1 MDEPSAD
8 FSRGESA
15 EVTLRAGNSRR
26 GPASNSPYKTSAK
39 HEAARVGEA
48 NSRCGFVRKK
58 FLCDRSLNDALKSLT
73 EAQRDAANEKL
84 ETMIGDLNLEATL

>member
-1 MDEPSAD
+1 
-8 FSRGESA
+8 
-15 EVTLRAGNSRR
+15 
-26 GPASNSPYKTSAK
+26 
-39 HEAARVGEA
+39 VGEA

-84 ETMIGDLNLEATL
+84 ETMIDDLNLEATL